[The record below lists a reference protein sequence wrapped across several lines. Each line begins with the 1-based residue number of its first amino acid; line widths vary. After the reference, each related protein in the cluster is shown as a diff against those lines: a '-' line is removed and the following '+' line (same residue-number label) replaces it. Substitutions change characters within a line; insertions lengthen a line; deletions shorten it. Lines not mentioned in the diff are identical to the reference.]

1 MISRKK
7 LLQQQ
12 QQQQQQAT
20 PVAVNHQ
27 QMQAQPQQTLSVQA
41 GQVAGASPQVIQLQP
56 VSSVI
61 SRKKLLN
68 SAVCLLVMILL
79 SFFLATNGK
88 CSYSTTWGNTNCTA
102 NRWSKWRNSTNT
114 NSANESTIT
123 NDSDSNDWYEFSNI

>member
-68 SAVCLLVMILL
+68 SAVCLLLINIIIIF
-79 SFFLATNGK
+79 SSN
-88 CSYSTTWGNTNCTA
+88 
-102 NRWSKWRNSTNT
+102 KW
-114 NSANESTIT
+114 
-123 NDSDSNDWYEFSNI
+123 